1 MEQQVGQMA
10 TAINYLES
18 QVSGKLPSQPE
29 INPKQNVN
37 AVTLRSGKELKDPP
51 PSVSKRDIEEEIEKD
66 APNELEEKQPCEQKP
81 AIREYKINSH
91 FPSRFAKS
99 KKEEQE
105 KEIMETFRK
114 VEVNIPLL
122 DAIKQILGMQN
133 SLKSFALQSE
143 NLRELRKCMCER
155 MFRQ

>member
-1 MEQQVGQMA
+1 MA
-10 TAINYLES
+10 TVINYLES

-122 DAIKQILGMQN
+122 DAIKQI
-133 SLKSFALQSE
+133 SFYAKLLEELCISKQKLTGIKKVHVGE
-143 NLRELRKCMCER
+143 NVSTVI
-155 MFRQ
+155 